1 MQDLQHSYP
10 VAKVAKNVNG
20 TTFGEGVSLK
30 VHNGIKS
37 ILKTQNIIFN
47 TTEEEKWINNLAK
60 IQWYKS
66 KMAVLEMISTHCEL
80 LQDRG
85 LTYVVSDKILTNK
98 TSLRCLAEGVKFC
111 AKNSSLFFW
120 LIRRKMV
127 FTARLLTL

>member
-47 TTEEEKWINNLAK
+47 TTEEE
-60 IQWYKS
+60 
-66 KMAVLEMISTHCEL
+66 
-80 LQDRG
+80 
-85 LTYVVSDKILTNK
+85 
-98 TSLRCLAEGVKFC
+98 
-111 AKNSSLFFW
+111 
-120 LIRRKMV
+120 
-127 FTARLLTL
+127 